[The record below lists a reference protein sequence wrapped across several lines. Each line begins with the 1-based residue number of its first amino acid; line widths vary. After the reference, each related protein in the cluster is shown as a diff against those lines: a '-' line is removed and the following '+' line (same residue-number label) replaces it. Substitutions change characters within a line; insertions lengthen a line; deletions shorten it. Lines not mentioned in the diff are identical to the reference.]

1 MVKVTINR
9 KEYRVKEIQFG
20 EYAKMEEQGF
30 SIIDA
35 FRKKQLLLIAMGFTC
50 VAADC
55 DREEAER
62 LITQHV
68 LGGGNIVDI
77 TNAFAE
83 AVSESDF
90 FQKMLGMTQ
99 DEQETPKKAT
109 KSKKVADEE
118 TEED

>member
-9 KEYRVKEIQFG
+9 KEYRVKEMQFG
-20 EYAKMEEQGF
+20 EYAKIEEQGF

-77 TNAFAE
+77 ANAFAE

-90 FQKMLGMTQ
+90 FQKMLGVTQ
-99 DEQETPKKAT
+99 TETPKTQKN
-109 KSKKVADEE
+109 K
-118 TEED
+118 EDGKDQKQED